1 MAFVTVRSV
10 VRSWIDTF
18 LNSAS
23 NAENISVSISPV
35 KNRPVRNPTPVI
47 LDIIIAPLVWMSYF
61 FAEIVADTG
70 REKDASHLRIT
81 FVKSVKID
89 KAMSNAKART
99 K

>member
-1 MAFVTVRSV
+1 
-10 VRSWIDTF
+10 
-18 LNSAS
+18 
-23 NAENISVSISPV
+23 
-35 KNRPVRNPTPVI
+35 

-61 FAEIVADTG
+61 FAEIVVDTG